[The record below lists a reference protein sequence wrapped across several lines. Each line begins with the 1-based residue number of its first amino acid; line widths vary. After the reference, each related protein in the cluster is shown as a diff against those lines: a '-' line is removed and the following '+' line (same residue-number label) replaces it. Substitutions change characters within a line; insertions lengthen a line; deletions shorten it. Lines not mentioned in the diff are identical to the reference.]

1 MCSLREGQTV
11 EIHEKNRQNDE
22 TKPNWI
28 SVRVAGLGKELR
40 IDFEEVLVKAL
51 EKYQTRQ
58 SAYKTSAWN
67 GIAEGEYEQ
76 LI

>member
-11 EIHEKNRQNDE
+11 ESQEKKRQKVE

-58 SAYKTSAWN
+58 SA
-67 GIAEGEYEQ
+67 
-76 LI
+76 